1 MADRLGAFVEAT
13 ASRPWDWAADNCT
26 FWVADWALMRWGAD
40 FAARYRDRCRS
51 EADAAALTAGGLVAL
66 VEPEIALQRKDAP
79 AEGDIGIIE
88 FRGRQVSAIWS
99 GSHWLIRT
107 PRGVAMVRARAI
119 AIWGD

>member
-1 MADRLGAFVEAT
+1 MADRLAAFVGAT
-13 ASRPWDWAADNCT
+13 AARPWDWAAENCT
-26 FWVADWALMRWGAD
+26 FWVADWGLVRWGLD
-40 FAARYRDRCRS
+40 FAARYRGRCRS
-51 EADAAALTAGGLVAL
+51 EEDADALVGGDLVAL
-66 VEPEIALQRKDAP
+66 VSPEIPLPRKDAP
-79 AEGDIGIIE
+79 AEGDIGVIE